1 MRFSN
6 VTSRNSY
13 CVIFRSV
20 FVSWIKPVLPYTVIY
35 RLHDDEHMMNI
46 EEEKEIV
53 EKMKKKGNSEVE
65 YAEGMLSVLAKV
77 AEGMSPDQI
86 KAYVNNTLRCL
97 END

>member
-1 MRFSN
+1 MF
-6 VTSRNSY
+6 
-13 CVIFRSV
+13 FRSSTKE
-20 FVSWIKPVLPYTVIY
+20 FDFLFRHSKSRLYTGFDSGCV
-35 RLHDDEHMMNI
+35 MMNI

>member
-1 MRFSN
+1 MD
-6 VTSRNSY
+6 
-13 CVIFRSV
+13 IFNNHWKSH
-20 FVSWIKPVLPYTVIY
+20 IPHPYTVKY
-35 RLHDDEHMMNI
+35 AVLDEGDMMNI

-65 YAEGMLSVLAKV
+65 YAEGMLSVLSKI
-77 AEGMSPDQI
+77 AEGMSPEQI

>member
-1 MRFSN
+1 M
-6 VTSRNSY
+6 V
-13 CVIFRSV
+13 
-20 FVSWIKPVLPYTVIY
+20 
-35 RLHDDEHMMNI
+35 MMNI

-65 YAEGMLSVLAKV
+65 YAEGMLSVLAKI